1 MCVRTQSCLTFCNP
15 MDCSSP
21 GFSVHGI
28 LQARILE
35 WVAIS
40 YSGDLPNPGIEPM
53 SLASPELAGRH
64 FSTVLPGPHASLLFS
79 KLLLNT
85 YYVHSVS
92 FLKEFFFLS
101 LKNLNIHRFRKMT
114 DPRFLSSATYHPIRL
129 FTS

>member
-92 FLKEFFFLS
+92 FLKEFFFS
-101 LKNLNIHRFRKMT
+101 FLKEFKYTQIQKNDRPKILIQCYLPPYKAF
-114 DPRFLSSATYHPIRL
+114 Y
-129 FTS
+129 

>member
-1 MCVRTQSCLTFCNP
+1 

-53 SLASPELAGRH
+53 SLVSPALAGRH
-64 FSTVLPGPHASLLFS
+64 FSTVLPGPHAGLPFS
-79 KLLLNT
+79 KLSLNT

-92 FLKEFFFLS
+92 FLKEFKYTQIQ
-101 LKNLNIHRFRKMT
+101 KNDGPKILIQCYLPPYKAF
-114 DPRFLSSATYHPIRL
+114 Y
-129 FTS
+129 